1 MIRIVSAALAALVLS
16 TATASAQVVAIGSN
30 PPGTIAYPTAA
41 AIAKVATVDN
51 FQVRVQPNGGPNV
64 GVPQVAAGELD
75 FQIINMI
82 VAVFAHT
89 GTGDFAGKAYP
100 DVRLAAVLFPLRLGM
115 FVKKDASI
123 QTIRDLK
130 GKRISTEYRTQINS
144 ALMVEG
150 ILSTA
155 GLTYADIVS
164 VPAPHVARG
173 ADDFASGRVDAT
185 FFSLGA
191 GKVQEV
197 SAIVGGVRFL
207 SLDDTPAARATI
219 TRYAPGTYI
228 TGVEPSAVNVGV
240 VGPTNVLATDLV
252 VLAGARTPDETVYR
266 IVKAIHDNMPEL
278 GATLAAFREADAT
291 RLAKKAAVPFHPGA
305 VRYYREIGQWPP
317 QS

>member
-1 MIRIVSAALAALVLS
+1 MFRIAFVALAALALAAVS
-16 TATASAQVVAIGSN
+16 ASAQVVAIGTN

-41 AIAKVATVDN
+41 AIAKVATNDN

-82 VAVFAHT
+82 VAVFAYT

-115 FVKKDASI
+115 FVKKDAPI
-123 QTIRDLK
+123 QTIKDLR
-130 GKRISTEYRTQINS
+130 GKRVSTEYRSQINS

-150 ILSTA
+150 ILASA
-155 GLTYADIVS
+155 GLTLADIVS

-173 ADDFASGRVDAT
+173 ADDFAAGRVDAT

-197 SAIVGGVRFL
+197 SALVGGVRFL
-207 SLDDTPAARATI
+207 SLDDTPAARAAI
-219 TRYAPGTYI
+219 TRFAPGTYI
-228 TGVEPSAVNVGV
+228 TGVQPSAANVGV
-240 VGPTNVLATDLV
+240 IGPTNVLATDLV
-252 VLAGARTPDETVYR
+252 VLAGEKTPEETVYR
-266 IVKAIHDNMPEL
+266 IVKAIHDHMPEL
-278 GATLAAFREADAT
+278 GATLASFREADANQ
-291 RLAKKAAVPFHPGA
+291 LAKKSTVPFHPGA
-305 VRYYREIGQWPP
+305 MRYYREVGQWPP
-317 QS
+317 KN